1 MKTSTKTQ
9 RKRSGEPF
17 TVYFSKEQAGNLKS
31 VCQQR
36 HVSKAAVVRYAVDQL
51 LIQLRNGQLE
61 LPLGLSVKQ

>member
-1 MKTSTKTQ
+1 MKTRTKTH
-9 RKRSGEPF
+9 RKRRGEPF
-17 TVYFSKEQAGNLKS
+17 TVYFSKEQAGSLKN
-31 VCQQR
+31 VCRQR